1 MGQQRIKHAHKT
13 KELKGT
19 KSFIDKSSEDL
30 FFPEH
35 IQNHFPTEEEKVVI
49 MADTGISAKQF
60 KMKMVVSNLYC
71 NTFT

>member
-30 FFPEH
+30 WLAAEKASHKLQSISWGGYFFQS
-35 IQNHFPTEEEKVVI
+35 IFKT
-49 MADTGISAKQF
+49 ISQQRK
-60 KMKMVVSNLYC
+60 KRL
-71 NTFT
+71 